1 MLLAAAVLGAGHE
14 GLPLLRLSKERGWE
28 PWRDLQIVRSML
40 PLHPAQRDYLGPGY
54 ARDRNYALFLWNV
67 PRSGPEARRFFLLV
81 GDMQDWYRY
90 RAAYRLAPTP
100 VERFDPGRE
109 YTSGDVL
116 LAWRTPIP
124 SGWTVFFESGDGALA
139 RRGETP

>member
-1 MLLAAAVLGAGHE
+1 MQ
-14 GLPLLRLSKERGWE
+14 LSKERGWE
-28 PWRDLQIVRSML
+28 LWRDFQIVRSML

-54 ARDRNYALFLWNV
+54 TRDRDYAVFLWNV
-67 PRSGPEARRFFLLV
+67 QRSGPEARRIFLLV

-109 YTSGDVL
+109 YTTGDLL
-116 LAWRTPIP
+116 LAWRTPVP
-124 SGWTVFFESGDGALA
+124 SGWTVFFQSGDGALA
-139 RRGETP
+139 RRGEAP